1 MAANRRLTAAQPP
14 RLGLARGAKRTA
26 TGPYSRALDRGAVG
40 ALNGNSR
47 EAKFIRAYEALL
59 VEHVGGHPTIVQQQL
74 IIRAARLACHLELW
88 DQRTIPNGGAVT
100 ATGHNHYI
108 AWSNALGR
116 TLARLGLEPQAA
128 KPPTL
133 ADHLAMLAAR
143 AEETAA

>member
-1 MAANRRLTAAQPP
+1 MAANRRVSTGQPP

-74 IIRAARLACHLELW
+74 ITRAARLACHLELW
-88 DQRTIPNGGAVT
+88 DQRTIPQGGAVT

-116 TLARLGLEPQAA
+116 TLARLGLEPAAA
-128 KPPTL
+128 KAPTL
-133 ADHLAMLAAR
+133 ADLFPPDRNVA
-143 AEETAA
+143 